1 MFGQQMILAL
11 VPAVCSH
18 AWESRLPT
26 AGYLGGAWLCPSAR
40 KEGVVAVQSQ
50 VVSDSVTPWTAA
62 HQASLSFHLPEFA
75 QTHVLS
81 VSDVIRLIL
90 CCPLCLLPLIF
101 PSIRVFSNELALC
114 IR

>member
-1 MFGQQMILAL
+1 M
-11 VPAVCSH
+11 
-18 AWESRLPT
+18 
-26 AGYLGGAWLCPSAR
+26 LGKVGCPQLDTLGELGSVHLLG

-75 QTHVLS
+75 QTHVHS